1 MGFSQASYA
10 AGSHTLKTRTKLTSD
25 TVTTCTSEGKRL
37 MLACLT
43 HMKSHTEDT
52 DRTDVSHNH
61 HVHVRR
67 KEGNVSVFNAQ
78 EMALLQVIG
87 PELRTR

>member
-1 MGFSQASYA
+1 MS
-10 AGSHTLKTRTKLTSD
+10 
-25 TVTTCTSEGKRL
+25 
-37 MLACLT
+37 ACLT
-43 HMKSHTEDT
+43 HRKLHTEDT

-61 HVHVRR
+61 QVHVRR
-67 KEGNVSVFNAQ
+67 IEGNVSVFNAQ